1 MIYLESIRAA
11 FSDFEARRVLVR
23 ARAIGETR
31 NTWGL
36 HSGRHCSLVARMPKP
51 NAKKRRVN
59 RVKGFA
65 SRGGAKKWILVVLVV
80 LLFIPAMQVAVVRS
94 VHPPVTLPMLVD
106 RSSALFSRAQK
117 HPLRYHWISLPQIPE
132 MFLEHLWISEDQR
145 FFQHEGFDWKEMD
158 LAVKEV
164 KRKGKPVRGASTIT
178 NQCARSI
185 FLWQGRSWIRK
196 GLESYYTIW
205 MEALLPKRRILELY
219 ANVIEMG
226 RGIYGVEAA
235 SQHYFDVSARGLTR
249 EQSAMLAAVLPNPK
263 GWDPRNPS
271 PMLRWRQRRILRR
284 EQNANFPEKLLH

>member
-1 MIYLESIRAA
+1 MPAPKQ
-11 FSDFEARRVLVR
+11 RR
-23 ARAIGETR
+23 
-31 NTWGL
+31 
-36 HSGRHCSLVARMPKP
+36 
-51 NAKKRRVN
+51 

-65 SRGGAKKWILVVLVV
+65 PRGLGEEMDSDPARGFAPYPGDAGGGGAIH
-80 LLFIPAMQVAVVRS
+80 QSS
-94 VHPPVTLPMLVD
+94 VDATDVD
-106 RSSALFSRAQK
+106 REGGRDVLEQAKR
-117 HPLRYHWISLPQIPE
+117 PLLYHWIDLPQIPK

-158 LAVKEV
+158 LAVKEAE
-164 KRKGKPVRGASTIT
+164 RKGKPVRGASTIT

-235 SQHYFDVSARGLTR
+235 SQHYFGVSARGLTR

-263 GWDPRNPS
+263 GWDPTKPGGT
-271 PMLRWRQRRILRR
+271 LRWRQRRILQR
-284 EQNANFPEKLLH
+284 ERNANFPERLLR